1 MVYWWLHSRH
11 RGHWPKDQR
20 TGPHRPACKYV
31 CFLMVLDS
39 RCLIQKLKRGSP
51 GGLHVP
57 FLHCIEHRGDAA
69 DAWKTLLISSFQM
82 IGIITVRIHCRGL
95 TRAENPNETKWHLI
109 VAYSCIIFASY
120 SPHICIMS
128 ASYSPHICI
137 VSYSL
142 HICNM
147 STSVIFAYCMK
158 LSAFALM
165 PCQVIMDQC
174 QLNAASE
181 FLASIPKLNCP
192 PKRGKPSLAWER
204 RRTEENCVLYLGS
217 IVSLGIRNDKS
228 LVRIQNHR
236 IHQQKAGHDTMLYI
250 II

>member
-120 SPHICIMS
+120 SHHIHLTFASCPHHIHLTFASCHIHFTFATCPHLSYSHIAWSCLLSLSCHARSSWTS
-128 ASYSPHICI
+128 ASWTQHLSFSHPFPNSTVRPSEGNPASLENAGELRRI
-137 VSYSL
+137 VSCILDPS
-142 HICNM
+142 
-147 STSVIFAYCMK
+147 
-158 LSAFALM
+158 
-165 PCQVIMDQC
+165 
-174 QLNAASE
+174 
-181 FLASIPKLNCP
+181 CP
-192 PKRGKPSLAWER
+192 SGLE
-204 RRTEENCVLYLGS
+204 T
-217 IVSLGIRNDKS
+217 I
-228 LVRIQNHR
+228 
-236 IHQQKAGHDTMLYI
+236 KA
-250 II
+250 